1 MKIHQYAM
9 QVSGGINMCMNLDDT
24 DYIVS
29 THRGNGHCIAKGG
42 AVPAIAEGLSGKS
55 GVDAVVRT

>member
-1 MKIHQYAM
+1 
-9 QVSGGINMCMNLDDT
+9 MCMNLDDT

>member
-1 MKIHQYAM
+1 M
-9 QVSGGINMCMNLDDT
+9 QVSGAVNMCMNLDDK

-29 THRGNGHCIAKGG
+29 TYRGYGHCIAKGG
-42 AVPAIAEGLSGKS
+42 EVPAITEGLSGKS